1 MKLWPHCLVGGELY
15 KLDMYSTNSVAPS
28 IRKCEKVTF
37 LVSSDSTILQH
48 QIKQEKKIKNLCAMQ
63 IACHILHRK
72 TQCTQRV

>member
-28 IRKCEKVTF
+28 IRKCESHIF
-37 LVSSDSTILQH
+37 SIIRFYILQH

-63 IACHILHRK
+63 IACHIPHRK